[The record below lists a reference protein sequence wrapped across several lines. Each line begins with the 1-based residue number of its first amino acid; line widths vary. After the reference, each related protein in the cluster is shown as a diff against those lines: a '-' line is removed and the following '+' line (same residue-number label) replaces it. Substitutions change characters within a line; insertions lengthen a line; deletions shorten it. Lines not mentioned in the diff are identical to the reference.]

1 MARYQYVILGRGKEG
16 RDQEFR
22 DWYDSQHLSD
32 VAKVEGVVSAKRL
45 NIGFQKVYDVNVPHY
60 TSMTIYE
67 LETDGDPA
75 DLVARIA
82 AMAGTDAMP
91 MSDAV
96 EKSGMLQ
103 VIASLPEKE

>member
-22 DWYDSQHLSD
+22 DWYDDQHLAD
-32 VAKVEGVVSAKRL
+32 VAKVEGVISAKRL
-45 NIGFQKVYDVNVPHY
+45 NIGYQKVYDIVVPNY
-60 TSMTIYE
+60 TSLTIYE
-67 LETDGDPA
+67 LETDDPQA
-75 DLVARIA
+75 LVAKLA
-82 AMAGTDAMP
+82 GMAGSEAMP

-103 VIASLPEKE
+103 VVASLPDRD